1 MFKGENGVN
10 LDVIKNVFKRGKKS
24 YNTRNKPMFE
34 TRNIRSARPGS
45 NSVYVWTVR
54 SEVFLLKKSN
64 IKFWAIEICTCH
76 SYKFTCYK
84 LIFFDIFA
92 FYYGCYTVC
101 HRFLLHFSM

>member
-45 NSVYVWTVR
+45 NSVSCLDRKIW
-54 SEVFLLKKSN
+54 SIPLEK
-64 IKFWAIEICTCH
+64 IE
-76 SYKFTCYK
+76 Y
-84 LIFFDIFA
+84 
-92 FYYGCYTVC
+92 
-101 HRFLLHFSM
+101 